1 LLMPIAELLCCMTRS
16 PLRLQCSSQPSPSQ
30 LIRNSQQAT
39 NFQTSMPDNKAMKFQ
54 IWYSLLMAR
63 SLYKQI
69 TATWKYQTKRE
80 RQRKIPTLPFF
91 TFPKIPFPF
100 QMNDLYALA
109 SFTRFLI
116 ITLAA

>member
-54 IWYSLLMAR
+54 IWYSLLLAR

-80 RQRKIPTLPFF
+80 RHREKFRRYLSLL
-91 TFPKIPFPF
+91 FPK
-100 QMNDLYALA
+100 
-109 SFTRFLI
+109 FLSHFKWMI
-116 ITLAA
+116 FMPWLPLRDSLSSL